1 MRTAVRH
8 KHPYTVP
15 EVLRMQAEGRPH
27 SQIGQ
32 HFGIS
37 RARVGQI
44 IKAEKQRVLAI
55 RRAESL
61 RRQLRAS
68 HDLDD
73 LDRKL
78 PLADLFCLLELPSI
92 IANRFTLYLHEEGAT
107 EMSLRQFMDVL
118 LPPWVAPQN
127 FYEVLPALKI
137 RNIGK
142 QSYADV
148 IMRLSSLDLSE
159 AFRKEWA
166 RRRRNLNDYLAA
178 SEGFHKSGSLLYQF
192 CGANGKS

>member
-15 EVLRMQAEGRPH
+15 EVLRMQDEGQPN

-55 RRAESL
+55 RRSESL
-61 RRQLRAS
+61 RRKIRAS
-68 HDLDD
+68 HDLED

-78 PLADLFCLLELPSI
+78 SLADLFCLLELPSI
-92 IANRFTLYLHEEGAT
+92 VTKRFTLHLQQEGTT

-118 LPPWVAPQN
+118 LPPWVAPKN
-127 FYEVLPALKI
+127 FYEVLPALNI

-142 QSYADV
+142 KSYADV
-148 IMRLSSLDLSE
+148 VMRLSSLDLSE

-178 SEGFHKSGSLLYQF
+178 SEGFHKSSSLLYQF
-192 CGANGKS
+192 CGGNSKS